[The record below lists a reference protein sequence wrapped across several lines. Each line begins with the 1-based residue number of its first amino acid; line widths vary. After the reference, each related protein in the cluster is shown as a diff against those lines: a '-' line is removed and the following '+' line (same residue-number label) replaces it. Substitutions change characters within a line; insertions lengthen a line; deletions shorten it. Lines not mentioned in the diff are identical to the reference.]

1 MSIALLPGARV
12 VFGVVCGSF
21 AGGGAHV
28 GVVSTY
34 ALVVDD
40 LDDGG
45 KATGEGAVALKED
58 NTANLDEAPVGCDN
72 GGVTHFYGVLGG
84 CRLVG

>member
-1 MSIALLPGARV
+1 M
-12 VFGVVCGSF
+12 
-21 AGGGAHV
+21 

-45 KATGEGAVALKED
+45 QAAGEGAVALEED

-72 GGVTHFYGVLGG
+72 GGVTHFCGVLGG
-84 CRLVG
+84 CRLVGRGERGKKPGETTASSAGVAK